1 MTDDPCFIACTMVPF
16 VAGSVHWNYGDHVPF
31 RKLAFE
37 KAEMVPQILK
47 RDGAEEF
54 HFYNRTARNYKPFRL
69 TTATYDYKLRVL
81 LLD

>member
-1 MTDDPCFIACTMVPF
+1 MVPF

-37 KAEMVPQILK
+37 KAEMVRQILK

-54 HFYNRTARNYKPFRL
+54 HFIIARQEITSHF
-69 TTATYDYKLRVL
+69 V
-81 LLD
+81 